1 MKLKL
6 DSFRFYH
13 CSEPQPTML
22 LIQIFFCLVPH
33 SAVTQFPPLVDR
45 KMQNSFFY
53 TVRCATQITQFEI
66 VLVVGTVMTQQVS

>member
-6 DSFRFYH
+6 DSFKFYH

-22 LIQIFFCLVPH
+22 LTKIFFWLVPY
-33 SAVTQFPPLVDR
+33 SVVIQFPPLVDR
-45 KMQNSFFY
+45 KIQNSFFY

-66 VLVVGTVMTQQVS
+66 VLVVDTVMALQV